1 MANTNLLAKK
11 TTISHWGFQN
21 KWDNASGG
29 IVCGNN
35 ERQTYK
41 DKIVI
46 IVHLFVYVQW
56 LE

>member
-1 MANTNLLAKK
+1 ML
-11 TTISHWGFQN
+11 
-21 KWDNASGG
+21 DGG

-46 IVHLFVYVQW
+46 IVHLFVYAND
-56 LE
+56 